1 MKSCSGTCANGWVAA
16 ERHGRRFGVWLLA
29 VLLGWVNGLGISP
42 GAASTEANT
51 VVVLYNTRAKH
62 SQEVAEFYA
71 RQRGIPETNV
81 IGLSCT
87 SPAMISRSDYEKQ
100 VEGPLREQLEARGLV
115 NFVTDIIPAKAG
127 QPGTVQ
133 YRLRDCRIRYL
144 VLAYGMPYRIGND
157 TNRLDTLP
165 EKVPA
170 HMRKN
175 GAALESDLMLLP
187 SVGRF
192 PLMGPANNPFHA
204 GTNASVMTPANGVFL
219 VSRLD
224 GPTPELAMGLVTK
237 AIQAERD
244 GLWGRAYFDLRGLK
258 EGQYKLGDDWINSAA
273 MIARTMGFETWVD
286 SAPATFPVSFPLSE
300 VAIYA
305 GWYDGDVSGPFT
317 LPSVEFAPGAIAYH
331 LHSFSAGN
339 PRNANKNWVGP
350 LIDRGATVTMGCVDE
365 PYLQMTPNIGVFLAR
380 LAGGMNVAEAFLAS
394 LPVLSWQTILVGDP
408 LYRPFVPN
416 LLERGREMNRT
427 NSPLLPYA
435 VWQTLNFQLNQGLS
449 VDEAIKAL
457 EDLPVTTN
465 SPVLSEKLARLFE
478 QKSRLKPAIA
488 AAERA
493 LALGGTPQ
501 QRVRLMLDLA
511 DWQRVLDQPPE
522 AYATLERFAREFPGH
537 PRLLSVRR
545 QQLDYAKDLRWTSD
559 IERLKAEIDRLSPPP
574 AAKP

>member
-545 QQLDYAKDLRWTSD
+545 QQLDYAKDLRRTSD